1 VTAQNEAL
9 TKRLDDLESRH
20 SKKMKK
26 SSSLKSF
33 STLNNT
39 FCESEILEDFNNIP
53 KSEEK
58 KNIQNLNISDISGFL
73 TSEMEWKKDIE
84 KSIET
89 LSEKVAANNSTV
101 LVDLLEKRVND
112 MNSEFS
118 KLKRSFEDSVDNAS
132 VIKRSIEKFD
142 KTEKLITSLL
152 SQMTEM
158 RNNNIKWQA
167 DFLKNLNDFNEKIL
181 IQESTL
187 EDLENFEKS
196 VRKKIDSFNN
206 EFKVIQHEFKI
217 KLADLDYKH
226 TDKSKVLSDEIQN
239 LINENWKI
247 TEKVGQELTKIEGKK
262 ILKKILKKYL
272 KINSLFTIYF
282 IFLVSN
288 KALWDSFA
296 LFSSS
301 LDNQNINKIY

>member
-118 KLKRSFEDSVDNAS
+118 KLKRTFEDSVDNAS

-262 ILKKILKKYL
+262 ILK
-272 KINSLFTIYF
+272 N
-282 IFLVSN
+282 
-288 KALWDSFA
+288 
-296 LFSSS
+296 
-301 LDNQNINKIY
+301 